1 MNPKLEQEGKRPT
14 QSVRLP
20 KIANGSVDGPIPQKY
35 LDN

>member
-1 MNPKLEQEGKRPT
+1 MSPKLEQDGKRPT

-20 KIANGSVDGPIPQKY
+20 KAVNGSVDVLTPQKY

>member
-1 MNPKLEQEGKRPT
+1 MSPKLEKEGKRPT

-20 KIANGSVDGPIPQKY
+20 KVVNGSVDAPTPQKY

>member
-1 MNPKLEQEGKRPT
+1 MSPKLKHEGKRPT

-20 KIANGSVDGPIPQKY
+20 KVVNGSVDVLTPQKY